1 MKISTLI
8 EQGDINSFVS
18 IGLSGEEVRFSR
30 SPGNLSS
37 SMGRTITG
45 ES

>member
-8 EQGDINSFVS
+8 EQGDINRFVS
-18 IGLSGEEVRFSR
+18 IGLSGEEVILDSG
-30 SPGNLSS
+30 PGNLSS
-37 SMGRTITG
+37 PVGRTITG